1 MAELLSDF
9 EAFIINVKI
18 KIVTL
23 SVRYTSR
30 LFDTL
35 RPFAGP
41 ILKKSQD
48 EVTVEIQQLVPN
60 EECKIERNMIGTGK
74 EVGERKTRK

>member
-9 EAFIINVKI
+9 KAFIINAKI
-18 KIVTL
+18 RTVTL

-35 RPFAGP
+35 TPFPGSE
-41 ILKKSQD
+41 LKKSQNK
-48 EVTVEIQQLVPN
+48 VIVE
-60 EECKIERNMIGTGK
+60 
-74 EVGERKTRK
+74 TR